1 MKQTQDL
8 KLTANR
14 TRSSDWL
21 NKRPREIRLYGN
33 RSEQHVEYITESSVP
48 LIVLPSGFRH
58 PLAEQF
64 EEIDEDGDLVRSYN
78 EWGLASVLAYA
89 YSRRVE
95 RHADYS
101 SMEMIIG
108 ECLEQSRHTTT
119 ENKELFR
126 AIKRCIKA
134 GDEDQAMGYSK
145 VLISKIG
152 LALAEQHEHLEVM
165 EDDEED

>member
-1 MKQTQDL
+1 
-8 KLTANR
+8 
-14 TRSSDWL
+14 
-21 NKRPREIRLYGN
+21 
-33 RSEQHVEYITESSVP
+33 VEYITESSVP
-48 LIVLPSGFRH
+48 LVVLPPGFRH

-95 RHADYS
+95 RKADYS

-134 GDEDQAMGYSK
+134 GDETQAMGLSK

-152 LALAEQHEHLEVM
+152 LALAEQHEHLETM
-165 EDDEED
+165 DDDEED